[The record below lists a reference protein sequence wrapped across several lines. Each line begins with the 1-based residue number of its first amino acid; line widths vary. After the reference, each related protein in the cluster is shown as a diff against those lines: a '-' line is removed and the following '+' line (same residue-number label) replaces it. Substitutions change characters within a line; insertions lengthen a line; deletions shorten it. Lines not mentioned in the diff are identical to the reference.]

1 MSSPNTAL
9 ENYRPDRLFTIEQA
23 NAMLPLVR
31 AITGDLAALARD
43 VMQRRHRLSVLTTG
57 RDLKPSDPYS
67 DELAQM
73 ETELERDA
81 LRLQEYVQELRELGV
96 EPKGAIEG
104 LVDFPAEMDGR
115 IVYLCW
121 RLGEQEVLFW
131 HDLESGFGGRQPLT
145 ADSVS
150 GGDAGEDESF
160 GG

>member
-1 MSSPNTAL
+1 MSSPNADL
-9 ENYRPDRLFTIEQA
+9 ESYRPARLFTIEQA

-57 RDLKPSDPYS
+57 RDLKPNDPYS

-73 ETELERDA
+73 ESELERDA
-81 LRLQEYVQELRELGV
+81 LRLQEYVQELRDLGV

-104 LVDFPAEMDGR
+104 LVDFPTEMDGR

-121 RLGEQEVLFW
+121 RLGESEVLFW

-150 GGDAGEDESF
+150 GGDGGTDESF
-160 GG
+160 GD